1 MGPNFFGCPGFTL
14 AVTNRW
20 IEVEKIAA
28 ATRAPRCFASVS
40 RCEQSRAPGGDPA
53 QRGRVAGRRPCP
65 YTPRQGAL
73 GYLLSIDQSVAFQI

>member
-73 GYLLSIDQSVAFQI
+73 GYLLSIDQSVAFEI